1 MKIKTPFIIGLS
13 LMAAA
18 MLHAGD
24 APGGMAQTGAPDA
37 PGGADGLVVFK
48 LAGDGQKAPAGQW
61 TPASLEA
68 GVWNE
73 DELLPLINVPVDF
86 SLVEGSGLLAG
97 TPGATDG
104 ATVGAGS
111 NARILTDADG
121 VAQIWYRQP
130 AQTDVRS
137 SIAASALGRT
147 VMFTTYSIPDGNE
160 TGRPSSSS
168 SSSSSSSPSPSGTD
182 RLAADTS
189 RSSVSQAAA
198 ARSQKPRHKEMLSA
212 LAAGRRQSAQSAEG
226 APGSPSAANARAG
239 KTRGKK
245 AAATE
250 AAADPEGS
258 DLPDEY
264 FAYPADHPLG
274 RMQRGMVLFA
284 ASGKAR
290 ELRDSEQARRLALE
304 ARGWLL
310 KALEGGMSAASAGRC
325 CYYLGLIA
333 ERYGDQD
340 AALDYYRKAREKDGA
355 RDHAKSAVKRIEH
368 LKK

>member
-1 MKIKTPFIIGLS
+1 MKIKTPFIIALS

-24 APGGMAQTGAPDA
+24 ASGGKTQAGAPD
-37 PGGADGLVVFK
+37 GADGFVVFK

-86 SLVEGSGLLAG
+86 SLVEGGGLLAG
-97 TPGATDG
+97 TPGAIVAAG
-104 ATVGAGS
+104 AS
-111 NARILTDADG
+111 ARILTDADG

-130 AQTDVRS
+130 AQADVRS

-168 SSSSSSSPSPSGTD
+168 FSSPSLPPSPSGTD
-182 RLAADTS
+182 RLAADTP
-189 RSSVSQAAA
+189 RPSVSQTAA
-198 ARSQKPRHKEMLSA
+198 ARPQKPHHKEMLSA
-212 LAAGRRQSAQSAEG
+212 LAAGRRQSAEG
-226 APGSPSAANARAG
+226 APGSPSAANTRSG
-239 KTRGKK
+239 KTHGKPAT
-245 AAATE
+245 AAASATE
-250 AAADPEGS
+250 PEGS

-290 ELRDSEQARRLALE
+290 ELRDSEQARRLAFE

-310 KALEGGMSAASAGRC
+310 KALEGEMSAASAGRC